1 MKKIETF
8 LQKYFGFITLG
19 AYALFAIFALG
30 RGTAAAPCKYYESR
44 KNFYK
49 PIQPYNNLFRIL
61 SIIGLLLGALY
72 RVRRCHTRLVY
83 YVSNFVWF
91 GILIVL
97 SVLSG
102 IFLLYGTILYSAY
115 YNLLPFEERNTYFV
129 EHSLSMLTKGIPLQA
144 AQCSAVQPSL
154 SLDISLLFSSLFLL
168 PLLLLFLSIR
178 SKAVSVTRIT
188 RNSVWRIRL
197 LMSQRKKERRKNPNE

>member
-19 AYALFAIFALG
+19 AYALFAVFALG

-49 PIQPYNNLFRIL
+49 PMQPYNNLFRIL
-61 SIIGLLLGALY
+61 SIFGLLLGAFY

-83 YVSNFVWF
+83 YVSNFTWF

-102 IFLLYGTILYSAY
+102 IFLLKGTILYSAY
-115 YNLLPFEERNTYFV
+115 YQLLPFEERNTYFAD
-129 EHSLSMLTKGIPLQA
+129 HSLSIRINPHP
-144 AQCSAVQPSL
+144 AVFIL
-154 SLDISLLFSSLFLL
+154 GYLLAILLFVLA
-168 PLLLLFLSIR
+168 
-178 SKAVSVTRIT
+178 AVSVI
-188 RNSVWRIRL
+188 VLVDKIKGRIRYENN
-197 LMSQRKKERRKNPNE
+197 KKLGVKNPVTYVQAEKGKEEESK

>member
-115 YNLLPFEERNTYFV
+115 YDLLPFEERNTYFV
-129 EHSLSMLTKGIPLQA
+129 EHSLSIKINPNPAIFVLGYLLAI
-144 AQCSAVQPSL
+144 
-154 SLDISLLFSSLFLL
+154 LLFVL
-168 PLLLLFLSIR
+168 
-178 SKAVSVTRIT
+178 AAASVI
-188 RNSVWRIRL
+188 VLVDKIKGRIRYEDN
-197 LMSQRKKERRKNPNE
+197 KKLGVENTVTYVQGKEGKEEESK

>member
-19 AYALFAIFALG
+19 AYALFAVFALG

-61 SIIGLLLGALY
+61 SILGLLLGAFY

-83 YVSNFVWF
+83 YVSNFTWF

-102 IFLLYGTILYSAY
+102 IFLLKGTILYSAY
-115 YNLLPFEERNTYFV
+115 YQLLPFEERNTYFV
-129 EHSLSMLTKGIPLQA
+129 DHSLSIKINPHP
-144 AQCSAVQPSL
+144 AVFIL
-154 SLDISLLFSSLFLL
+154 GYLLAILLFVLA
-168 PLLLLFLSIR
+168 
-178 SKAVSVTRIT
+178 AVSVIVLVDKIKGRV
-188 RNSVWRIRL
+188 RYENN
-197 LMSQRKKERRKNPNE
+197 KKIGVKNPVTYVADGKGKEEESK

>member
-115 YNLLPFEERNTYFV
+115 YDLLPFEERNTYFV
-129 EHSLSMLTKGIPLQA
+129 EHSLSIKINPNPAIFVLGYLLAI
-144 AQCSAVQPSL
+144 
-154 SLDISLLFSSLFLL
+154 LLFVL
-168 PLLLLFLSIR
+168 
-178 SKAVSVTRIT
+178 AAASVI
-188 RNSVWRIRL
+188 VLVYKIKGRIRYENN
-197 LMSQRKKERRKNPNE
+197 KKLGVENTVTYVSGKEGKEEESK

>member
-129 EHSLSMLTKGIPLQA
+129 EHSLSIQINPHP
-144 AQCSAVQPSL
+144 AVFVL
-154 SLDISLLFSSLFLL
+154 GYLLAILLFVL
-168 PLLLLFLSIR
+168 
-178 SKAVSVTRIT
+178 AAASVLVLVDKIKG
-188 RNSVWRIRL
+188 RIRYENN
-197 LMSQRKKERRKNPNE
+197 KKLGVENTVTYVPGKEGKEVESK